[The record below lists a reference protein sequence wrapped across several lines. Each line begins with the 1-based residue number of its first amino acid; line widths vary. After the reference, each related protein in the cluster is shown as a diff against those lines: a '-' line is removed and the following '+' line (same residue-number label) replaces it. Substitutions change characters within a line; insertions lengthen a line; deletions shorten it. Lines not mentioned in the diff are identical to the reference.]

1 MNKAEITL
9 ARGRYGRTVA
19 FAGVMLFLALGAFE
33 ARLDYEGW
41 ARFAFA
47 VLASVLCSVAVHLTV
62 RAATWHTAIMMA
74 EGAEKAQM
82 ARR

>member
-9 ARGRYGRTVA
+9 ARGRYGRTIA
-19 FAGVMLFLALGAFE
+19 FAGAVLYMALGAFE
-33 ARLDYEGW
+33 TRLDYEGW
-41 ARFAFA
+41 ARLAFA
-47 VLASVLCSVAVHLTV
+47 VLACLLCSVAVHLTV

-74 EGAEKAQM
+74 EGAEKAQR